1 MEHLSSEP
9 SNLKEV
15 NMDTETQNS
24 AVDSPPE
31 HHSFSKL
38 RFSFTVKGV
47 FIDAVAGAI
56 LSLFGTLSGAIIG
69 GISGKIYQKRCHNK
83 CPKN

>member
-31 HHSFSKL
+31 HHSCSKL
-38 RFSFTVKGV
+38 RFSPTVKGV
-47 FIDAVAGAI
+47 FIGAVAGAI

-69 GISGKIYQKRCHNK
+69 GISGKIYEKRCHNK